1 MPGVR
6 VMAGRATGDSDDDG
20 EAEVG
25 TGPVGGL
32 GVDAAHPARS
42 SAQAS
47 AAAYREPMTDDRTRA
62 DDAEYVA
69 ERLAILAEALAV
81 ADGHMA

>member
-1 MPGVR
+1 
-6 VMAGRATGDSDDDG
+6 
-20 EAEVG
+20 
-25 TGPVGGL
+25 
-32 GVDAAHPARS
+32 
-42 SAQAS
+42 
-47 AAAYREPMTDDRTRA
+47 MTDDRTRA